1 MNRIH
6 WFAVSNPE
14 QKRYPE
20 WRRSFGV
27 SDEGEVFVPAAMAG
41 DSPED
46 EVMLCAAGDCQ
57 STALH
62 LDHYFVPSAWLKR
75 EFPKHRELIELI
87 EERAQLATASCSG
100 AFMASDP
107 ES

>member
-6 WFAVSNPE
+6 WFAVSNTE

-46 EVMLCAAGDCQ
+46 EVMLCAAGDGQ

-87 EERAQLATASCSG
+87 EERAQLVTASCSD
-100 AFMASDP
+100 AFMASDL